1 MPTANVSMV
10 DLNFIAK
17 RETTV
22 EEVNNAM
29 RNAVKG
35 NMVRALQIVDE
46 PLVSID
52 FNHTTHS
59 SCFDTTQTKVMGGNF
74 VKVASW
80 YDNEWAFSMR
90 MLDITSLITKL

>member
-1 MPTANVSMV
+1 MV
-10 DLNFIAK
+10 DLSFIAK
-17 RETTV
+17 KDTSV
-22 EEVNNAM
+22 EEVNNAV

-35 NMVRALQIVDE
+35 TMAKVLQIVDE

-52 FNHTTHS
+52 FNHTDYS

-80 YDNEWAFSMR
+80 YDNECGYA
-90 MLDITSLITKL
+90 TKLVDLIEFINNGFKS